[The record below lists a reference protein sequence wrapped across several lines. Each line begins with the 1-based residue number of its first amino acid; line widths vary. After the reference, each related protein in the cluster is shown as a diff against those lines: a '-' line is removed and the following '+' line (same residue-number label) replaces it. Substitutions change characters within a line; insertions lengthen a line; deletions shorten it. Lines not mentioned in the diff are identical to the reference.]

1 MLTLD
6 GISVRYGRGRG
17 ALTAV
22 REVSLAVPPGGTLG
36 LVGESGSGKSTIAR
50 AVVGLLPVVGGH
62 ITLDGMDVTAS
73 SARRS
78 RAFRRR
84 VQMVFQDPYASL
96 NPRMTV
102 GEALGEAI
110 NLRQPTSRQARRGA
124 ALEALELV
132 RLPSSALDRYP
143 HQFSGGQR
151 QRIALARALAIR
163 PELLIL
169 DEVTSALDVS
179 VQAAILSLL
188 VELQRELGLSY
199 LFVSH
204 DLAIVGI
211 LSDFVS
217 VLYLGKVVES
227 AAVGDLFG
235 APRHPYTR
243 TLIESVPRFGGGR
256 KRLTEVVGEVPDPR
270 RPPSGCPFHTRCPV
284 GPRVNPERGVCA
296 SEDPHRDAGEREHN
310 AACLFAPAPVGAAL

>member
-1 MLTLD
+1 
-6 GISVRYGRGRG
+6 V
-17 ALTAV
+17 
-22 REVSLAVPPGGTLG
+22 
-36 LVGESGSGKSTIAR
+36 
-50 AVVGLLPVVGGH
+50 
-62 ITLDGMDVTAS
+62 DVTAS

-110 NLRQPTSRQARRGA
+110 NLRQPTSRLARRGA

-188 VELQRELGLSY
+188 VELQRDLGLSY

-284 GPRVNPERGVCA
+284 GPRVDPERGVCA
-296 SEDPHRDAGEREHN
+296 SEDPHRDASEREHN
-310 AACLFAPAPVGAAL
+310 TACLFAPAPVGAAL